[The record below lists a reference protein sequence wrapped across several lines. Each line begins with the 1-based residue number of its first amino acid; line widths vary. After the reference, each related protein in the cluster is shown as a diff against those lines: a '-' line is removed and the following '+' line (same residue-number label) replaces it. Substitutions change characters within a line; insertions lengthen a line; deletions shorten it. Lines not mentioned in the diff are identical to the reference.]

1 MYKGIVF
8 YFFEYYFLYFG
19 YYIYIEWIVYKYVIQ
34 RRNVMELAL
43 VKNYI
48 VEILHY
54 INANISTILSAFLF
68 IIAGFLIVILITKLY
83 FCYLDKVEDRLKNDS
98 DYRKRYIK
106 LLEMNQ
112 IKHMMKY
119 GEENI
124 FLTKEILDLKA
135 YDEKYSNINLY

>member
-1 MYKGIVF
+1 
-8 YFFEYYFLYFG
+8 
-19 YYIYIEWIVYKYVIQ
+19 
-34 RRNVMELAL
+34 MELAL

-48 VEILHY
+48 VEISHY
-54 INANISTILSAFLF
+54 ISTNISTILSAFLF

-119 GEENI
+119 GKENI

>member
-1 MYKGIVF
+1 
-8 YFFEYYFLYFG
+8 
-19 YYIYIEWIVYKYVIQ
+19 
-34 RRNVMELAL
+34 MELAL

-54 INANISTILSAFLF
+54 ISTNISTILSASLF
-68 IIAGFLIVILITKLY
+68 IIAEFLIIILIAKLY
-83 FCYLDKVEDRLKNDS
+83 FCYLDKVDERLKNDS